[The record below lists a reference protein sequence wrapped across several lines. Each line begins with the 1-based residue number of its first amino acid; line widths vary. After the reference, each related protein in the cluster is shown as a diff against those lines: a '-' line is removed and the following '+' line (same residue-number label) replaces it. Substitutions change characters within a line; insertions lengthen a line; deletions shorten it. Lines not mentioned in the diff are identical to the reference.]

1 MKPLTH
7 YIRESILSSTGA
19 GANSF
24 VLFNIIKYLKDIKNG
39 GSQKYGG
46 ISPEVIDLLKQD
58 KAIVTSIPGTTR
70 ESRLNEVFKFWF
82 PR

>member
-1 MKPLTH
+1 M
-7 YIRESILSSTGA
+7 SSTGA

-46 ISPEVIDLLKQD
+46 ISPEVIDLY
-58 KAIVTSIPGTTR
+58 IPGTTR